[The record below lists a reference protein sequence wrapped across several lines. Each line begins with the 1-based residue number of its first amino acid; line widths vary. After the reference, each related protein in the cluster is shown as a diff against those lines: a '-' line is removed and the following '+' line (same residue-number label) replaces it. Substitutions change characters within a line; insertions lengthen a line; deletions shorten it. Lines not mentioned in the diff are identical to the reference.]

1 MILIEEDTFIPKYT
15 TFLLTASIL
24 SAIYLTLFLIYVLYK
39 LNIISNHAGIENMGY
54 YMWIINIVFL
64 LNPFKVLNYEGR
76 RYFLK
81 LIYKFIMTL
90 FIPMNM
96 NIFFVAIIIGS
107 FVQPFS
113 DFAFT
118 VCKAAYSWESN

>member
-1 MILIEEDTFIPKYT
+1 MILIEDDLFLPSPRTF
-15 TFLLTASIL
+15 FLNASIL
-24 SAIYLTLFLIYVLYK
+24 SAIYLTLFLVYLLQQIGIIAEEHILKK
-39 LNIISNHAGIENMGY
+39 LGY
-54 YMWIINIVFL
+54 FMWGVNLVYL

-76 RYFLK
+76 RYFLT
-81 LIYKFIMTL
+81 LLWKFMMSL
-90 FIPMNM
+90 FRPMNM

-118 VCKAAYSWESN
+118 FCQAVYR